1 MTGESA
7 LDKAVKRDRV
17 DIFIALIRL
26 GAGIRINVDAAQA
39 FMEKYIKHPE
49 MAKTSQILAGE
60 KPELAYRVAIGALAT
75 STMVDKKHN
84 LLVGADHGPL
94 YLQGSL
100 YPRVFDDKGHLLATA
115 DEGFGRRTVVLI
127 AQGQPLPSCQRKS

>member
-49 MAKTSQILAGE
+49 MAKTSQILAAE
-60 KPELAYRVAIGALAT
+60 KPRARLSSRNRG
-75 STMVDKKHN
+75 SCNFHN
-84 LLVGADHGPL
+84 GG
-94 YLQGSL
+94 
-100 YPRVFDDKGHLLATA
+100 
-115 DEGFGRRTVVLI
+115 
-127 AQGQPLPSCQRKS
+127 